1 MKRQDNRATSQDM
14 CVCVYTHVY
23 ERGLREKGR
32 QRVQNEDNVRL
43 QDKANFIFKLIDSK
57 QMVTDQKRNPG

>member
-57 QMVTDQKRNPG
+57 QILIIPEMNSG